1 MKQPFESMA
10 ISLILL
16 LPCLGCEN
24 VAPSR
29 PTSDN
34 SSTSPT
40 TTANDNDWI
49 TSNDMIIVEKG
60 KITEGRPK
68 VTEDVEREIYK
79 SLNYRRKMIASI
91 KQNSGS
97 SRGIQ
102 QMQDE
107 LDLLSKVFM
116 SRYSL
121 TQAEIDEILKKG
133 DSNAR
138 D

>member
-1 MKQPFESMA
+1 MKQSFESMA
-10 ISLILL
+10 ISLIL

-29 PTSDN
+29 STTDN
-34 SSTSPT
+34 SSTSST

-133 DSNAR
+133 DSNAW

>member
-1 MKQPFESMA
+1 MKQSFESMA

-29 PTSDN
+29 STTDN
-34 SSTSPT
+34 SSTSST

-49 TSNDMIIVEKG
+49 TSNDMIIVENG

-121 TQAEIDEILKKG
+121 TQAEIDEILKSG
-133 DSNAR
+133 DSNAW

>member
-29 PTSDN
+29 STTDN
-34 SSTSPT
+34 SSTSST

-49 TSNDMIIVEKG
+49 TSNDMIIVENG

-97 SRGIQ
+97 GRGIQ

-133 DSNAR
+133 DSNAW